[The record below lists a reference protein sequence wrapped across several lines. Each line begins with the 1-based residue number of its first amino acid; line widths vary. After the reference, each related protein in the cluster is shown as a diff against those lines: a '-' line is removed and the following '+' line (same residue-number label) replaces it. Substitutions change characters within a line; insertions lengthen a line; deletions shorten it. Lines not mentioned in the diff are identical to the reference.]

1 MAIASENL
9 TKNQKTV
16 LDILE
21 SSSEPLKAYTILF
34 DIQKKGIKS
43 PLQVYRALDK
53 LIEIGKVHKIE
64 SRNAYIACKH
74 EGCNAKTS
82 TSFLICELC
91 DKVTELKNNN
101 LPTYFSKQADKN
113 QNEQQGYH
121 SKNANVQ
128 QQNNPSAEIKPKM
141 ESGTSSTSQ
150 AIRVKSEIQTEPGRV
165 QVGVKGTLQG
175 QEITKFFR
183 VKTKIQ
189 CSRIIKSWC
198 ESHGV
203 NQNPEDWQYIKYNGE
218 EVDPST
224 TIAALG
230 LKSLEILQV
239 LKGEVIDIE

>member
-21 SSSEPLKAYTILF
+21 NSSEPLKAYTILF

-113 QNEQQGYH
+113 NFNYKKH
-121 SKNANVQ
+121 N
-128 QQNNPSAEIKPKM
+128 
-141 ESGTSSTSQ
+141 
-150 AIRVKSEIQTEPGRV
+150 
-165 QVGVKGTLQG
+165 
-175 QEITKFFR
+175 
-183 VKTKIQ
+183 
-189 CSRIIKSWC
+189 
-198 ESHGV
+198 
-203 NQNPEDWQYIKYNGE
+203 
-218 EVDPST
+218 
-224 TIAALG
+224 
-230 LKSLEILQV
+230 LEIFGLCK
-239 LKGEVIDIE
+239 LCFTKN